1 MEGKNRIAEA
11 VKKVQKGSSIIDL
24 VFNPVTGDFEE
35 LPSGMVPA
43 VGNVVTGISRIGF
56 AFVKE

>member
-11 VKKVQKGSSIIDL
+11 VKEVQKGSRIIDL

-35 LPSGMVPA
+35 MPCGMVPA

-56 AFVKE
+56 A

>member
-1 MEGKNRIAEA
+1 MEGKNGIAEA
-11 VKKVQKGSSIIDL
+11 VKKLQKGSRIIDL

-35 LPSGMVPA
+35 IPNGMVPA

-56 AFVKE
+56 A

>member
-1 MEGKNRIAEA
+1 MEGENRIAET
-11 VKKVQKGSSIIDL
+11 VKKLQKGSSIVDL

-35 LPSGMVPA
+35 IPSGMVPA

-56 AFVKE
+56 ACVKE

>member
-11 VKKVQKGSSIIDL
+11 VKEVQKGSKIIDL

-35 LPSGMVPA
+35 IPIGMVPA

-56 AFVKE
+56 AFVEE